1 MLPARPSR
9 ASLAGIFLLSL
20 SLLMLEITLT
30 RVFSVTMWYH
40 FAFMSI
46 SLALLGG
53 AVGGIWAYLASRRWG
68 RGALYPWRARIAL
81 LFAVATVATFVLY
94 TNLRFWGG
102 AGAWEAFTPQGMGML
117 ILVYLD
123 LALPFFLGGLCLA
136 VAMSEW
142 AESISVVYFSDLIG
156 ASAGCIVSVIALSQ
170 LGGPNTMIAIGVVGG
185 LAALMFALSSAQRRW
200 QAASVVVMAGCAAL
214 LAANVSGNFI
224 RVVSTKTS
232 GEGAPEAKPQVERWN
247 SFSRVTVYPE
257 EWGTFGWGMSS
268 VYQGPLSRFLLIL
281 IDTAAG
287 TPIQKFDGDLASVD
301 FLRYDVTS
309 LAHYVRPN
317 GRVLII
323 GPGGGRDVLA
333 ALVFGQ
339 PEIVG
344 VEINP
349 IIVDLVRSR
358 FGEYAGR
365 VYDRPGVSV
374 VVDEARNY
382 ISRSSDKYDVIQASL
397 IDTWAATSAGAFAL
411 SENSLYTEEAFR
423 SYYDHLSD
431 DGLLTVTR
439 WYLPDSPGETLRLVS
454 LGLASWQKAGAVDP
468 RRSVI
473 VVANLPSRERSEG
486 AATMLLKKTPF
497 TPQEVA
503 TVERVAAEMRFSI
516 VYAPGL
522 SSQGE
527 VSALVN
533 APDWAAFW
541 RTYPV
546 DISPTTDDRPFF
558 FNLFRLGETLDPKL
572 IGPSGV
578 YRRGLEA
585 LQILGRLL
593 LVTAGIS
600 ALFILGPLLLFE
612 RRALRTRGRTPF
624 LLYFASLGAGFMLI
638 EIPIVQRFILFLGH
652 PIYALAVVLFSLL
665 FFGGLGSYSTRGVT
679 PDRVAARLSW
689 SIPALVIVSLLNA
702 YAAPPVLD
710 ALLPLPLAGR
720 VAVSAALLAPLGLL
734 MGMPFPMGIKAVSEQ
749 AGEIVPWVWGVNGA
763 TSVVGSVLAVTLS
776 IQFGFRAALVVG
788 TVVYF
793 FALLLARRM
802 RAERPSAAPVA
813 QPVG

>member
-1 MLPARPSR
+1 MLFSLPSR
-9 ASLAGIFLLSL
+9 SSLAGIFLLSL

-40 FAFMSI
+40 FAFLSI

-53 AVGGIWAYLASRRWG
+53 AIGGIWAYLARHRLA
-68 RGALYPWRARIAL
+68 RGSLAPWRAWIAL

-102 AGAWEAFTPQGMGML
+102 AGTWQVFTPQGMGML
-117 ILVYLD
+117 VLVYLD
-123 LALPFFLGGLCLA
+123 LALPFFLGGMCLA

-142 AESISVVYFSDLIG
+142 AESVSVVYFADLVG
-156 ASAGCIVSVIALSQ
+156 ASVGCILSVIALAW
-170 LGGPNTMIAIGVVGG
+170 LGGPNTMIAIGVMGG
-185 LAALMFALSSAQRRW
+185 LAALMFALSSAQPRW
-200 QAASVVVMAGCAAL
+200 QVASAVTVVGLAAL
-214 LAANVSGNFI
+214 LIANLNGNFI

-232 GEGAPEAKPQVERWN
+232 GEGAPEAHPVVERWN

-257 EWGTFGWGMSS
+257 EWGTFGWGLSS
-268 VYQGPLSRFLLIL
+268 AYQGPLSRFLLLL

-287 TPIQKFDGDLASVD
+287 TPIQRFDGNLASVD

-317 GRVLII
+317 ARVLII

-333 ALVFGQ
+333 ALTFGQ
-339 PEIVG
+339 PDITG

-349 IIVDLVRSR
+349 IIVDLVRHQ
-358 FGEYAGR
+358 FGEYAGH
-365 VYDRPGVSV
+365 VYERPGVSI

-382 ISRSSDKYDVIQASL
+382 ISRSSKKYDLIQASL
-397 IDTWAATSAGAFAL
+397 IDTWAATSAGAFSL

-423 SYYDHLSD
+423 SYYDHMTD

-439 WYLPDSPGETLRLVS
+439 WYLPAGPGETLRLVS
-454 LGLASWQKAGAVDP
+454 LGLMAWRKAGAADP
-468 RRSVI
+468 RRNVM
-473 VVANLPSRERSEG
+473 VVANPPPRERPEG
-486 AATMLLKKTPF
+486 TATMLLKKTPF

-503 TVERVAAEMRFSI
+503 TVERLAAELKFSI

-522 SSQGE
+522 PSDDK

-541 RTYPV
+541 KSYPV
-546 DISPTTDDRPFF
+546 DISPPTDDRPFF
-558 FNLFRLGETLDPKL
+558 FNLFRFGDVLDPKVV
-572 IGPSGV
+572 GASGV

-593 LVTAGIS
+593 LITAGIS
-600 ALFILGPLLLFE
+600 VLFILGPLLLFE
-612 RRALRTRGRTPF
+612 RRALKVKGRPSL

-638 EIPIVQRFILFLGH
+638 EVPVVQRFILFLGH
-652 PIYALAVVLFSLL
+652 PVYALVVVLFSLL
-665 FFGGLGSYSTRGVT
+665 FFGGLGSFSTRGVT
-679 PDRVAARLSW
+679 ADRATAQLSW
-689 SIPALVIVSLLNA
+689 SIPALVGVSLLNA
-702 YAAPPVLD
+702 FAVPLLLN

-720 VAVSAALLAPLGLL
+720 IAVAVALLAPLGVL
-734 MGMPFPMGIKAVSEQ
+734 MGMPFPLGIKIVSEQ
-749 AGEIVPWVWGVNGA
+749 AREIVPWVWGVNGS
-763 TSVVGSVLAVTLS
+763 TSVLGSVLAVMLA
-776 IQFGFRAALVVG
+776 INFGFRVALVVG
-788 TVVYF
+788 TGVYLG
-793 FALLLARRM
+793 ALVLVQLMQTQRAPALA
-802 RAERPSAAPVA
+802 VA
-813 QPVG
+813 QPVE

>member
-1 MLPARPSR
+1 MPTLPSR
-9 ASLAGIFLLSL
+9 SSLAGIFLLSL

-40 FAFMSI
+40 FAFLSI

-53 AVGGIWAYLASRRWG
+53 AVGGIWAYLASHRLG
-68 RGALYPWRARIAL
+68 RGSLYAWRARIAL

-102 AGAWEAFTPQGMGML
+102 AGTWQVFTPQGMGML

-142 AESISVVYFSDLIG
+142 AESVSVVYFADLIG
-156 ASAGCIVSVIALSQ
+156 ASIGCIVSVITLSQ
-170 LGGPNTMIAIGVVGG
+170 LGGPNTMIVIGIVGG
-185 LAALMFALSSAQRRW
+185 LAALMFALSSAQPRW
-200 QAASVVVMAGCAAL
+200 QVVSVGVTVGCAAL
-214 LAANVSGNFI
+214 LVANLNWNFI
-224 RVVSTKTS
+224 RVISTKTS
-232 GEGAPEAKPQVERWN
+232 GEGAPEAHPLVERWN

-257 EWGTFGWGMSS
+257 EWGTFGWGMSR
-268 VYQGPLSRFLLIL
+268 VYQGPLSRFFLML

-287 TPIQKFDGDLASVD
+287 TPIQKFDGNLASVD

-317 GRVLII
+317 ARVLII

-333 ALVFGQ
+333 ALVFKQ

-349 IIVDLVRSR
+349 IIVDLVRGR
-358 FGEYAGR
+358 FGDYAGR
-365 VYDRPGVSV
+365 VYDQPGVSV

-382 ISRSSDKYDVIQASL
+382 ISRSPRKYDVIQASL

-454 LGLASWQKAGAVDP
+454 LGLAAWRRSGAADP
-468 RRSVI
+468 RESVI

-497 TPQEVA
+497 TAQEVA
-503 TVERVAAEMRFSI
+503 SVERVATAMQFSM

-522 SSQGE
+522 PSSNE

-541 RTYPV
+541 KNYPV

-558 FNLFRLGETLDPKL
+558 FNLFRVGDALDPKVV
-572 IGPSGV
+572 GASGV
-578 YRRGLEA
+578 YRRGVEA

-593 LVTAGIS
+593 AVTAGIS

-612 RRALRTRGRTPF
+612 RRALKAKGRSSF

-638 EIPIVQRFILFLGH
+638 EIPVVQRFILFLGH

-665 FFGGLGSYSTRGVT
+665 FFGGLGSFSTRRVT
-679 PDRVAARLSW
+679 ADRAAARLTW
-689 SIPALVIVSLLNA
+689 SIPALVALSLLNA
-702 YAAPPVLD
+702 FAAPPLLN
-710 ALLPLPLAGR
+710 ALLPLPLEGR
-720 VAVSAALLAPLGLL
+720 MAVAVMLLAPLGLL
-734 MGMPFPMGIKAVSEQ
+734 MGMPFPMGIKIVSEQ
-749 AGEIVPWVWGVNGA
+749 AREIVPWVWGVNGA
-763 TSVVGSVLAVTLS
+763 TSVLGSVLAVMLS
-776 IQFGFRAALVVG
+776 INFGFRAALVVG
-788 TVVYF
+788 TVIYLG
-793 FALLLARRM
+793 ALLLARTVKVE
-802 RAERPSAAPVA
+802 RAPLASVA